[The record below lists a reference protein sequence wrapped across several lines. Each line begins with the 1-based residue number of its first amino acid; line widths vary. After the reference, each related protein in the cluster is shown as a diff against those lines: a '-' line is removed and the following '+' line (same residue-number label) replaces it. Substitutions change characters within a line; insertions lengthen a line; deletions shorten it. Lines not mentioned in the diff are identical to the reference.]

1 MLTCCAET
9 VLPDQETEEPEKK
22 SAPTAPPEI
31 HMEDLE
37 ARHKRETRELEGAA
51 RAARKA
57 AGKNKTKIEEVN
69 VAADQA
75 MAQLRTVHESEV
87 LGLQLRDESDDHSS
101 STGHVV
107 PDTCRA
113 LIAGVKDLTDTSK
126 GLFARFNRMT
136 SKSVKEDA
144 AQELRIDTAD
154 GHAYPL
160 ESFLEVYGEHGRLR
174 WATAP
179 PAISTTYDNTSSNRS
194 ARQTP

>member
-1 MLTCCAET
+1 MLTCCAAT
-9 VLPDQETEEPEKK
+9 VLPDQETEDPEKK
-22 SAPTAPPEI
+22 SAPKAPPEI
-31 HMEDLE
+31 NLEDLE

-113 LIAGVKDLTDTSK
+113 LIAGVKDLLT
-126 GLFARFNRMT
+126 A
-136 SKSVKEDA
+136 KSVKEDA
-144 AQELRIDTAD
+144 AQELRIDNAD

-160 ESFLEVYGEHGRLR
+160 ESFLEVYGEDGPLR

-179 PAISTTYDNTSSNRS
+179 PASSTTYDTTSSNRS